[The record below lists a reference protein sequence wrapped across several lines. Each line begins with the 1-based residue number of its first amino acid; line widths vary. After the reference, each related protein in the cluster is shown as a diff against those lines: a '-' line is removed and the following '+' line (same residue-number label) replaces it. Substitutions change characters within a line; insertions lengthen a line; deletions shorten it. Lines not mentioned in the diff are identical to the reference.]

1 MRAGATAVRSR
12 KEEVFKVFEQRE
24 KAEEPPFDD
33 VLALFYHMKDLGSDI
48 DDVGL
53 AVAIGRLV
61 REGRLRYALDGIR
74 VIHR

>member
-1 MRAGATAVRSR
+1 MQAEATAVRSR
-12 KEEVFKVFEQRE
+12 KEEVFEVFEQRE
-24 KAEEPPFDD
+24 KAKQPPFDD
-33 VLALFYHMKDLGSDI
+33 VLTLFYHMKDLGSDI

>member
-1 MRAGATAVRSR
+1 MQAGTAGVRSR
-12 KEEVFKVFEQRE
+12 KEEVFAFFEQRE
-24 KAEEPPFDD
+24 EKNEPPFDD
-33 VLALFYHMKDLGSDI
+33 VLALFYHMKDHGSDI

-74 VIHR
+74 VTHR

>member
-1 MRAGATAVRSR
+1 MQAEATAVRSR
-12 KEEVFKVFEQRE
+12 KEEVFAVFEQRE
-24 KAEEPPFDD
+24 KAQKPPFDD
-33 VLALFYHMKDLGSDI
+33 VLVLFHHMRDRGSDI

-53 AVAIGRLV
+53 AVAISRLV